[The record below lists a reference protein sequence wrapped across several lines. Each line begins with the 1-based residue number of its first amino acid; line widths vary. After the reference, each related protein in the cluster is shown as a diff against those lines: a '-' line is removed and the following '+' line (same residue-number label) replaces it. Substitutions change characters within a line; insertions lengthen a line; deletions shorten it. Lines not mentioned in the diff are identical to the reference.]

1 MCYNL
6 QEEARLLL
14 YDVYDEKSQYVTFR
28 ERGDS
33 AGSSTASGGGQGIP
47 PTMDKY
53 AAQHSAAA
61 VQAIHQQLLRTL
73 SNTPPHMLQF
83 SPLFYPYQLAMA
95 QAAAQAAAAASSQSG
110 KRESSGG
117 PNLAD
122 LQRVAAQAA
131 SAAPNLA
138 ELQRAADQRQYLLD
152 MIPPTSG
159 SSNQSRHN
167 WKT

>member
-1 MCYNL
+1 
-6 QEEARLLL
+6 
-14 YDVYDEKSQYVTFR
+14 
-28 ERGDS
+28 
-33 AGSSTASGGGQGIP
+33 
-47 PTMDKY
+47 
-53 AAQHSAAA
+53 
-61 VQAIHQQLLRTL
+61 
-73 SNTPPHMLQF
+73 MLQF

>member
-61 VQAIHQQLLRTL
+61 VQAIHQQLLRIGH
-73 SNTPPHMLQF
+73 PVHRI
-83 SPLFYPYQLAMA
+83 
-95 QAAAQAAAAASSQSG
+95 AA
-110 KRESSGG
+110 
-117 PNLAD
+117 L
-122 LQRVAAQAA
+122 
-131 SAAPNLA
+131 
-138 ELQRAADQRQYLLD
+138 
-152 MIPPTSG
+152 
-159 SSNQSRHN
+159 H
-167 WKT
+167 